1 MNDDTHLEAQS
12 LSVRNLLIVHL
23 FRTTILISSMGC
35 DCGSKKL
42 KALPGLFDSRTGAGG
57 RRTEFRIQNLRRG
70 STTTLVLHGAG
81 EEQVSCDH
89 RRGKRSSSRAAVVM
103 PGFLHAKS
111 SRNNVVVLVALWW
124 SSSF

>member
-42 KALPGLFDSRTGAGG
+42 YALLGFDSRTGVGG
-57 RRTEFRIQNLRRG
+57 RRTEFSRIQNLRG
-70 STTTLVLHGAG
+70 ASTTLVLHGAG
-81 EEQVSCDH
+81 EE
-89 RRGKRSSSRAAVVM
+89 
-103 PGFLHAKS
+103 
-111 SRNNVVVLVALWW
+111 
-124 SSSF
+124 